1 MKEWLAQFKNTEQYE
16 ALKKDPVAYFSAEY
30 AIFNDRRFYAGGL
43 GVLAGDY
50 FFEMA
55 DQGFPVVCMGLF
67 YKYKWGS
74 VFGEK
79 KNPWDFGLSKVL
91 DKEGKVLTIT
101 LPIGDRDVLIR
112 AWEIKSNNARIILL
126 DTDIEENHI
135 DDKGITNI
143 LYDENHDVRLMQE
156 ILLGIGGMRFLRALE
171 IHPSVFHLNEGH
183 SAFLCLELIRHEMHR
198 HQLPFAK
205 AYQYARQHIVF
216 TNHTLVPAGQ
226 EIFAIDKVD
235 YMLRRFSEEIEVALN
250 VIISLGKIPNE
261 EFFSMTN
268 LALNMSSK
276 VNAVSMLHSIKA
288 GVLWKDFN
296 IEVVTNGIYIER
308 WDAIGDYV
316 DSANFWQRHQ
326 ENKRLLLKE
335 IKKQTGKAFDEDVL
349 LLGWGRRLVEYKQ
362 PIAILSDLKRFKE
375 IASREGCKVQ
385 IVFSGPAEEGN
396 PFLKTLLQY
405 AGNELK
411 DILVYLPNYDLELSK
426 MLVSGC
432 DVWLNTPEVGREA
445 CGTSGM
451 KACLNGALPFST
463 RDGWVY
469 EVNLSQIG
477 WTIEGSRNML
487 DILEWEIVPMYY
499 DSKDQWRTRMK
510 NSRDLI
516 LEKFSTT
523 RMLVEYIDKFYVP
536 VLGNEVHVK

>member
-1 MKEWLAQFKNTEQYE
+1 MKEWLTQFKMTEQYS

-50 FFEMA
+50 FLEMA
-55 DQGFPVVCMGLF
+55 DQDFPVICVGIF
-67 YKYKWGS
+67 YHNNGGKP
-74 VFGEK
+74 E
-79 KNPWDFGLSKVL
+79 DFGLSQVL

-101 LPIGDRDVLIR
+101 LPLGDRDVLIR
-112 AWEIKSNNARIILL
+112 GWELKKNQARIILL
-126 DTDIEENHI
+126 DTNIEGNHVE
-135 DDKGITNI
+135 DKGITNI

-171 IHPSVFHLNEGH
+171 IHPSVFHMNEGH
-183 SAFLCLELIRHEMHR
+183 SAFLALELIRHEMHR

-226 EIFAIDKVD
+226 EIFAIDKVN
-235 YMLRRFSEEIEVALN
+235 YMLKRFAEEIEVALN

-261 EFFSMTN
+261 DFFSMTN
-268 LALNMSSK
+268 LALNMSAK
-276 VNAVSMLHSIKA
+276 VNAVSVLHSIKA
-288 GVLWKDFN
+288 GALWKDFT
-296 IEVVTNGIYIER
+296 IEEVTNGIYLER
-308 WDAIGDYV
+308 WDTIGDYV
-316 DSANFWQRHQ
+316 DSANCWQKHQ
-326 ENKRLLLKE
+326 ANKRKLISE
-335 IKKQTGKAFDEDVL
+335 IKKQTGKVFNEDVL

-362 PIAILSDLKRFKE
+362 PLAILSDLQKFKE
-375 IASREGCKVQ
+375 IASRDGRKVQ
-385 IVFSGPAEEGN
+385 IVFSGPAGEGN

-405 AGNELK
+405 AENELK

-451 KACLNGALPFST
+451 KACLNGVLPFST

-477 WTIEGSRNML
+477 WTIEGNRNIL
-487 DILEWEIVPMYY
+487 DILEREIVPVYY
-499 DSKDQWRTRMK
+499 DSKDQWRSRMK

-516 LEKFSTT
+516 LEKFSAT
-523 RMLVEYIDKFYVP
+523 RMLAEYIDKFYVP
-536 VLGNEVHVK
+536 VLGREVHEG